1 LRKKDSRALEFLRR
15 EEDIYC
21 RIPSANEQKLQ
32 HMWLFITKLI
42 TVLNSLR
49 TAQGYLETP
58 GYPWYKS
65 RRHEVGGLSPPKQ
78 SSKTPKLKYETL

>member
-42 TVLNSLR
+42 TVLN
-49 TAQGYLETP
+49 
-58 GYPWYKS
+58 
-65 RRHEVGGLSPPKQ
+65 
-78 SSKTPKLKYETL
+78 